1 MGIKL
6 ISVLLII
13 FLIFPFINVYS
24 EERIEVIITPPTNI
38 RSGPGLENEILITIT
53 ERTVLKV
60 IAEAKD
66 KDGRVWYKVKPPQIG
81 KEGWVASWVVEVRK
95 IEEKPVNDIEVIITP
110 PTNIRSGP
118 GLENEILITITERT
132 VLKVI
137 AEAKDKD
144 GRVWYKVKPPQIGKE
159 GWVAS
164 WVVEVRK
171 AKEEEKEN
179 AGVIKEYTNLRTGPS
194 ISYEVIKK
202 IEPDTKVSVLGMAYN
217 SSSEIWYFVK
227 TGDDAG
233 WVFSEKIRLIHIDKV
248 VDTKSV
254 DKKITLKEEKTLYD
268 GPSEDMKTEDTL
280 PKASV
285 VTVIGVALILPDIQ
299 FFEITYKGRI
309 YWIKEKETHG
319 EKPEEKK
326 EIQINNVKYR
336 VEENAVVI
344 EIESSKEIKEYKET
358 LLTNP
363 LRLVLDISNS
373 LLLSGSF
380 SKEIDTSGV
389 LRVRGAQFQLNPP
402 ITRIVVDLE
411 KNLKYDIKKTSSGLS
426 ITIFTK
432 GIPPG
437 YKIYLSQDLLYI
449 FPAPFEKNNTLYI
462 PLKSLLESLGIVYKW
477 DKDKKEIEYRIV
489 GKSIIIKD
497 LKVVEK
503 GDEKREFK
511 QKPYFS
517 KDEVF
522 VPLSFIPY
530 ILEVGVYYNKETKS
544 LYLDPY
550 ILKLDLNKESSLK
563 ATLTIFT
570 SHEVKFTKVVKENEI
585 ILKINGL
592 PSPNRNFK
600 DYDVVKNISTTPR
613 KNSSSPVTELILK
626 NQEGYKS
633 ISIKGI
639 KSPPGI
645 QIVWSKEKG
654 KGLKGKLIVLD
665 PGHGAYTEGI
675 YYDTG
680 AVGPSGSYESK
691 LVLDIAN
698 RVKEL
703 LLNEGARV
711 VMTRMKENDR
721 STPHLDERV
730 EIANSSGGD
739 LFISFHLNASTSPD
753 AHGTETYY
761 FHPFSYKFAEIVQ
774 NKIVN
779 VLNTTDRGVKRK
791 GFEVVKDVVT
801 MPSVLIEFLFITNPE
816 EEKMILNPDIRE
828 KLAEAVF
835 ESIKEYFG
843 E

>member
-1 MGIKL
+1 
-6 ISVLLII
+6 
-13 FLIFPFINVYS
+13 
-24 EERIEVIITPPTNI
+24 
-38 RSGPGLENEILITIT
+38 
-53 ERTVLKV
+53 KV

-171 AKEEEKEN
+171 TKEEEKEN
-179 AGVIKEYTNLRTGPS
+179 AGVIKDYTNLRTGPS

-227 TGDDAG
+227 TGGDAG

-254 DKKITLKEEKTLYD
+254 DKEISLKEEKTVYD
-268 GPSEDMKTEDTL
+268 GPSEDMKTADTL
-280 PKASV
+280 PKGSI
-285 VTVIGVALILPDIQ
+285 VTVIGIALILPDIQ

-309 YWIKEKETHG
+309 YWIKEKETHE
-319 EKPEEKK
+319 EKPEETK

-336 VEENAVVI
+336 VEGNTIVI
-344 EIESSKEIKEYKET
+344 EIESSGEIKEYKEN

-363 LRLVLDISNS
+363 LRLVIDISNS

-411 KNLKYDIKKTSSGLS
+411 RNLKYDIKKTSSGLS

-477 DKDKKEIEYRIV
+477 DKDGGKIEYKIV

-497 LKVVEK
+497 SKVVEK
-503 GDEKREFK
+503 DTEKREFK
-511 QKPYFS
+511 EKPYFS

-550 ILKLDLNKESSLK
+550 ILRLDLNKESSLK
-563 ATLTIFT
+563 LTLTIFT
-570 SHEVKFTKVVKENEI
+570 SHEVKFTKVVNENEI
-585 ILKINGL
+585 ILKIKGL

-600 DYDVVKNISTTPR
+600 DYDVVKDISTTPR

-711 VMTRMKENDR
+711 IMTRMKENDR

-739 LFISFHLNASTSPD
+739 LFISFHLNACTSPD

-779 VLNTTDRGVKRK
+779 ILNTTDRGVKRK
-791 GFEVVKDVVT
+791 GFQVVKDVVT